1 MNNQE
6 LSKFEFLLTLENNI
20 VCQRFFNVK
29 EYNPEIRHSLDLY
42 YVVKN
47 ICEEIS
53 DDLKRKTMDYLY
65 DNVDFFHDSNNL
77 ESQTDT
83 TNESFVLEIKLGDEV
98 FIRNMFPANYYH
110 PKVRYTVDIRP
121 HLKRYLSEL
130 TGILSSKNL
139 ETTFLNYEL

>member
-1 MNNQE
+1 
-6 LSKFEFLLTLENNI
+6 
-20 VCQRFFNVK
+20 
-29 EYNPEIRHSLDLY
+29 
-42 YVVKN
+42 
-47 ICEEIS
+47 
-53 DDLKRKTMDYLY
+53 MDYLY

>member
-130 TGILSSKNL
+130 TSILSSKNL